1 MEIAQPHMDVH
12 VEIHGDREKPYL
24 LLVHGLLLSRA
35 QWRPNLDA
43 LSAVSTP
50 VVVELLGHG
59 RSASPTD
66 AQAYTVAGYVRRFE
80 TLREQLGVERWFI
93 CGQSFG
99 AGLTMRCALEHPHRI
114 IGQVFTNTMSGL
126 SPAAREHL
134 PERMA
139 RADAVANGGREALK
153 ALPFHPRPSK
163 RLPPEIWEDLVADA
177 DLLSPAAVAEALR
190 TTSPELS
197 VADDLGRI
205 SVPTLLVNGVRET
218 AFQPLRDRASREIPG
233 LEVIDLD
240 GGHSVNLDQAD
251 AFNTAVAAFIQR
263 HADAARWAPNQ
274 SIASFSAGS

>member
-1 MEIAQPHMDVH
+1 MN
-12 VEIHGDREKPYL
+12 VEIHGDGGKPHL
-24 LLVHGLLLSRA
+24 LLVHGLLSSRA
-35 QWRPNLDA
+35 QWRPNVAA
-43 LSAVSTP
+43 LAQVTTP

-59 RSASPTD
+59 RSASPTEPD
-66 AQAYTVAGYVRRFE
+66 AYTVSAYVAAFE
-80 TLREQLGVERWFI
+80 ALREEIGAERWFV

-99 AGLTMRCALEHPHRI
+99 AGLTIRYALQHPDRV

-126 SPAAREHL
+126 SPAARERL

-139 RADAVANGGREALK
+139 RFDAVERGGRAALK

-177 DLLSPAAVAEALR
+177 ELLSPPAVAHALR

-218 AFQPLRDRASREIPG
+218 AFQPLRDLAAREVPG
-233 LEVIDLD
+233 IALVDLD
-240 GGHSVNLDQAD
+240 GGHSVNLDQAE
-251 AFNTAVAAFIQR
+251 AFNAAVAAFIR
-263 HADAARWAPNQ
+263 RCGGNPGPGPT
-274 SIASFSAGS
+274 I